1 MRGSR
6 LQGSEMSRQ
15 PQAGKVASGASR
27 GAGATTIL
35 LIAFIPLRLAGAIT
49 WSWWW
54 VTSPAWIPVAAAA
67 AIGLTGLGHYAVTA
81 LAYRARRWARGRR
94 R

>member
-1 MRGSR
+1 MT
-6 LQGSEMSRQ
+6 QQ
-15 PQAGKVASGASR
+15 PQAGKVASGASE
-27 GAGATTIL
+27 GAGIATIL
-35 LIAFIPLRLAGAIT
+35 LSVFIFLRLGGVIT

-67 AIGLTGLGHYAVTA
+67 AIGLTGLGHYATVT
-81 LAYRARRWARGRR
+81 LARRARRWARERR